1 METDDKIQKI
11 SPKPQNG
18 SRVTG
23 TKEYKILPGAPDAA
37 KAKVSVGRAIIA
49 KALHE
54 LMYAS
59 FRSL

>member
-1 METDDKIQKI
+1 M
-11 SPKPQNG
+11 SPKSRNN

-37 KAKVSVGRAIIA
+37 KAKVSVGCAIIA
-49 KALHE
+49 EALHE